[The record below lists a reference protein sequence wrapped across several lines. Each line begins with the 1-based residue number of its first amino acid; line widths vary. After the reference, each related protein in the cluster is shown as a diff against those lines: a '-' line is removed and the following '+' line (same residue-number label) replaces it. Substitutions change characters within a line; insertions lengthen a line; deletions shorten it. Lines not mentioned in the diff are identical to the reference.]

1 MRSGSVRVKNINK
14 QFLQQQK
21 EKTEQNNFAIFSRKY
36 LIFLAIAITAV
47 SLNYFYSIAM
57 MFLTTFIL
65 AYLTKGSR
73 SK

>member
-1 MRSGSVRVKNINK
+1 MRVNKIN
-14 QFLQQQK
+14 QRFLPQQK
-21 EKTEQNNFAIFSRKY
+21 EKTEQNDFAIFSRKY
-36 LIFLAIAITAV
+36 LIVLVIAITAV